1 MLRYRVL
8 LVDTEGSYERP
19 VQTFCNNIETVDDW
33 ARKTLAN
40 KGPHAYVVVY
50 RVNEI
55 ELGTIKKS
63 DYDKGGPKS
72 IATPG
77 KSEIRL
83 VGELGS
89 PDYHYQKPVEIDDD
103 DVPF

>member
-63 DYDKGGPKS
+63 DYDKGAISRVQP
-72 IATPG
+72 A
-77 KSEIRL
+77 
-83 VGELGS
+83 GEEAGQS
-89 PDYHYQKPVEIDDD
+89 A
-103 DVPF
+103 

>member
-19 VQTFCNNIETVDDW
+19 VQTFCNNPSSVDDW

-40 KGPHAYVVVY
+40 KGSHAYVVVY

-55 ELGTIKKS
+55 EIGTIKKS
-63 DYDKGGPKS
+63 DYDKGPVS
-72 IATPG
+72 RVQPT
-77 KSEIRL
+77 
-83 VGELGS
+83 GEETGQS
-89 PDYHYQKPVEIDDD
+89 A
-103 DVPF
+103 